1 VVALLAA
8 VAAMVPVD
16 PAAARAAC
24 GEPQTA
30 QLTAQPW
37 PLRRLRPDRV
47 WPVTRGQGIIVAVVD
62 SGVSDDHPALKG
74 KVRTGFDL
82 VQPGGGDGRCDEA
95 GHGTLIAGLIAGRDL
110 PDEESTF
117 HGLAPDAQILPIR
130 VLRKNEQV
138 RGDVHS
144 KRIADGIRLA
154 VQNHADIINLSL
166 TTMPTP
172 ELEDAIRF
180 ARDNDVL
187 LVAAAGNTDAV
198 GTNPDTG
205 EEINGFPAAYEDVIA
220 VSAISK
226 EGGHL
231 DISVSRKYI
240 DIAAPGDDI
249 AGPAPNGK
257 GFNQADGTSFATA
270 YVSGTAALVR
280 AYRKDL
286 TADEV
291 RARIVATVDPNPAG
305 WNREMGHGV
314 VNAYWA
320 VFSLGAEDEE
330 PAPPV
335 RVGLSAP
342 APDPLRNVRLLAIW
356 AAVIAAVA
364 SLLLVVSVSVWRRGH
379 RRRWQPGQPSAE

>member
-1 VVALLAA
+1 VVAVLAA
-8 VAAMVPVD
+8 VAALAPVD
-16 PAAARAAC
+16 PAAARAEC
-24 GEPQTA
+24 GKSETA

-47 WPVTRGQGIIVAVVD
+47 WPVTRGQGIVVAVVD
-62 SGVSDDHPALKG
+62 SGVSDDHPALAG
-74 KVRTGFDL
+74 KVLPGADL
-82 VQPGGGDGRCDEA
+82 IQRNGDGRCDEA
-95 GHGTLIAGLIAGRDL
+95 GHGTLIAGLIAGRDIETS
-110 PDEESTF
+110 PF

-130 VLRKNEQV
+130 VLRENEQV

-154 VQNHADIINLSL
+154 VQKGADVINLSL

-180 ARDNDVL
+180 ARDNDVI

-198 GTNPDTG
+198 KTNPDTG
-205 EEINGFPAAYEDVIA
+205 EEIKGFPAAYEDVLA
-220 VSAISK
+220 VAAISAI
-226 EGGHL
+226 GGQL
-231 DISVSRKYI
+231 DISVTRDYI

-249 AGPAPNGK
+249 AGPAPNGG

-286 TADEV
+286 SAEQI
-291 RARIVATVDPNPAG
+291 RARIVGTVDPNPAG
-305 WNREMGHGV
+305 WNRALGHGV
-314 VNAYWA
+314 VNTYWA

-335 RVGLSAP
+335 RVGLGSP

-356 AAVIAAVA
+356 VAVIAAAA
-364 SLLLVVSVSVWRRGH
+364 SLLLVSSVSVWRRGQ
-379 RRRWQPGQPSAE
+379 RRRWQPGQPPAD